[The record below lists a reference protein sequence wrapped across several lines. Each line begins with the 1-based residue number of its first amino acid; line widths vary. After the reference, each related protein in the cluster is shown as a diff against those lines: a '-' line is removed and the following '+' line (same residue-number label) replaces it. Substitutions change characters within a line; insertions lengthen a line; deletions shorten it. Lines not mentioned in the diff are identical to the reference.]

1 MACPL
6 LLASRLGKSQKR
18 WHSVLKVLFQNKL
31 SLVGFI
37 LNPPSADR
45 VDLLFCNA
53 NGISRSNRY
62 WIPIS
67 ECILAFAFVGN
78 CSTNPP
84 AVGGRT
90 CSQSLTGSDHSLPG
104 GWICSTWFTTT
115 VFDSDVI
122 TVLQMLFQYF
132 TCPHSELV
140 LLLFLKQCLCLR
152 WFVVTVS
159 LVGNVTAILVVRGV
173 HRMCVAMFHV

>member
-1 MACPL
+1 
-6 LLASRLGKSQKR
+6 
-18 WHSVLKVLFQNKL
+18 
-31 SLVGFI
+31 
-37 LNPPSADR
+37 
-45 VDLLFCNA
+45 
-53 NGISRSNRY
+53 
-62 WIPIS
+62 
-67 ECILAFAFVGN
+67 VGN

-84 AVGGRT
+84 AVGGRA

-173 HRMCVAMFHV
+173 HCMCVAMFHV